1 MPIGLTT
8 VRQDAVLMAEH
19 AVRFAVERLEKPE
32 LEPREAV
39 LEPKLVVRGSSGP
52 VPTEGTGNP

>member
-8 VRQDAVLMAEH
+8 VRQDARLMAKH
-19 AVRFAVERLEKPE
+19 GVPFAVERLEKPE

-39 LEPKLVVRGSSGP
+39 LDPRLVVRGSAP
-52 VPTEGTGNP
+52 APEPPA